1 MAVLAV
7 LAVTA
12 STLTD
17 TGGFDVKGG
26 WSMIMSFGSTITFAL
41 GIVVSMF
48 LVNWATPLP
57 G

>member
-12 STLTD
+12 SALME

-26 WSMIMSFGSTITFAL
+26 WFMINSFGSTIASAL

-48 LVNWATPLP
+48 LVNWATPLA